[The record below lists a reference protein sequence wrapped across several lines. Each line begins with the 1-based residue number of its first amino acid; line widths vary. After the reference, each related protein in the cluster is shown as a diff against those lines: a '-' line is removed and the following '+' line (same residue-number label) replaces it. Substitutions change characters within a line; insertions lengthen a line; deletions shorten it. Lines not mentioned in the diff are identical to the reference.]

1 MFCGLRREEGE
12 LGGRASRVPKT
23 PELGS
28 CLNSELWRARAR
40 FDSGKSRNRPRQH
53 ATRPTCAPPSP
64 HQQLPLAC
72 LASPRIR
79 PRPRPPP
86 LLPPLPA
93 AVRRHRRLAGA
104 ASRTRTAVASDDD
117 PMTMMTP
124 PPLEVRAL
132 LRTRSLAQ
140 PPRSPRPVHPR
151 RRADRGRSGSRQ
163 GLRAAPDLTP
173 QPALFPPRSSSRRT
187 TRCWCRTRSSLLLVR
202 KPPHSR
208 WKVRT

>member
-1 MFCGLRREEGE
+1 MDWREDDERK
-12 LGGRASRVPKT
+12 LGSRESQKT

-28 CLNSELWRARAR
+28 CVNLCRARLGSTQEITKSPPTAR
-40 FDSGKSRNRPRQH
+40 DRPVLPLHRISSF
-53 ATRPTCAPPSP
+53 PSP
-64 HQQLPLAC
+64 
-72 LASPRIR
+72 ASPRIR

-93 AVRRHRRLAGA
+93 AFRRRRRRLVA
-104 ASRTRTAVASDDD
+104 ASRTRTAVAGDDD

-132 LRTRSLAQ
+132 LHSLARS
-140 PPRSPRPVHPR
+140 PRSPRPVHPR
-151 RRADRGRSGSRQ
+151 CRADRGRSGSRQ
-163 GLRAAPDLTP
+163 GLRAGPDLTP

-187 TRCWCRTRSSLLLVR
+187 TRCWCRTRSSLLLAR
-202 KPPHSR
+202 KPPRSR